1 MPIAPPHF
9 GSGAWYPVF
18 DPVCG
23 RQVEPV
29 PIAYHCAHGEEDY
42 FFCSIRCAKRFRSDP
57 DAYVQRLA
65 SATQPDG
72 AESGLRL
79 RA

>member
-1 MPIAPPHF
+1 MLPATVHF
-9 GSGAWYPVF
+9 GSAAWYPVF
-18 DPVCG
+18 DLVCG

-29 PIAYHCAHGEEDY
+29 PIAYHCTHGEEDY
-42 FFCSIRCAKRFRSDP
+42 FFCSIRCAERFRSAP
-57 DAYVQRLA
+57 DAYVQRVA
-65 SATQPDG
+65 SATRPGG